1 MRNLKKFLALVLA
14 MLMIV
19 SASAAVSASD
29 FSDVADDSIYAEA
42 IADLVE
48 KGITN
53 GVAEGQFGPDQPVQR
68 FQMALFMARAL
79 EPDVDDW
86 MTGMQVFTDVTEWYG
101 AIAYAYVN
109 NIVTGMGNNLFA
121 PHDGIRYQ
129 DALIMALRALGYK
142 VDVSGDPYW
151 LEAYNQAQALGLTK
165 GVEVYVGEQV
175 LTRAETAQII
185 FNMLYTTPAD
195 GGATIAAKNFGEATA
210 ANTTT
215 FIITATP
222 KQAYADSF
230 KAAEDGYVGIQAIVN
245 GVPEGDVVYI
255 PAEMLGIDDD
265 EIEDYFSYSVDLVN
279 YDPETT
285 LFDRAILGAD
295 PVVVFGSDIKDDVS
309 ASKISFDGVTYS
321 TVEAFTGA
329 ALLNE
334 MVVFNGGEFSTAAKI
349 LLFDK
354 DGNIC
359 NYDGKIVASF
369 AYETST
375 GVRYYV
381 DQNVENNVRVIS
393 EAVALEKYGVEIAD
407 GTYTKYATMSAA
419 DLANIGNYQISFYDD
434 DRDGRY
440 ERAVATPVYVSV
452 FQAKDD
458 GGETFG
464 PMNNVKDVTYTE
476 DLVKGDMFTYT
487 WNDQTK
493 VVNVL
498 DIIEIQDGILTKINT
513 TAIGDSKVV
522 LTVETDDGDKKYTLS
537 NTAIQKDSGASIY
550 SEETNVDHNIEFDKI
565 ASDAKIGYLYNSD
578 AMWDNLVVGA
588 RIMYYAVGDYIINA
602 KTYNVEDDYERV
614 ILKDIVSYDSEN
626 IYVDIYRNGK
636 LETNVAISAVNGDK
650 ISGLNIFKLSTLLS
664 DKTKW
669 TSGNLFKFVEYSDDT
684 YELSG
689 AFERGVAAKAE
700 YTADEALTYG
710 LYQRAGVGNML
721 FDDGIADV
729 HVNGVPMDDMAYAIR
744 TNDDTVFYFIDE
756 KGNVNV
762 YVGAPDNS
770 SIDLARVKLY
780 ADKIGYGSAKRNG
793 VASFIVV
800 YYEAANAS
808 AIKGFGFT
816 SVDYSVIFVGASA
829 AVDKYERVSASYIG
843 LGSAYT
849 GTYYSYNVDNLAVDM
864 GTGAEVQKV
873 YSKVILKQGHFYKVD
888 SNGVITENAD
898 VTDTSMIQVKQFNK
912 DSFDQARYYTI
923 TTTRNEIVV
932 YGYGVDNDKVSTV
945 KFALYDFEGTIKTDD
960 LAWFDKAYD
969 VYFIKD
975 YEDGSFVGI
984 VDKDNEADVDN
995 RGNVDAKWTSK
1006 SNSKNTYAAK
1016 TENISTADYQIKT
1029 DLFVLVDEDRNP
1041 IEFPGYY
1048 ATIEYGGK
1056 WANMTKAN
1064 VGDISSIAITDGE
1077 GKAINGTFTG
1087 TVSYKDSVAT
1097 ITVDSVRDSSKP
1109 FGSAYKFVSG
1119 DYVITITFDSNYK
1132 VEIPVTVK

>member
-19 SASAAVSASD
+19 SASAVVSASD
-29 FSDVADDSIYAEA
+29 FSDVADDNIYAEA

-53 GVAEGQFGPDQPVQR
+53 GVEVGVFGPDQPVER

-86 MTGMQVFTDVTEWYG
+86 MTGMQVFTDVNEWYG

-109 NIVTGMGNNLFA
+109 GIVTGMGDGIFA

-151 LEAYNQAQALGLTK
+151 LAAYNQAQAIGLTK

-185 FNMLYTTPAD
+185 YNMLYTTPAD

-230 KAAEDGYVGIQAIVN
+230 KAAEEGYVGIQAIVN
-245 GVPEGDVVYI
+245 GVPEGDVVYV
-255 PAEMLGIDDD
+255 PAKMLGIDDD
-265 EIEDYFSYSVDLVN
+265 EIENYFSYAVDLVN
-279 YDPETT
+279 YDAKTT
-285 LFDRAILGAD
+285 NFDRAILGAD
-295 PVVVFGSDIKDDVS
+295 PVVTYGSAINDEVS
-309 ASKISFDGVTYS
+309 ATKIKVGDTTYT

-334 MVVFNGGEFSTAAKI
+334 IVVFNGGEFSTAAKI
-349 LLFDK
+349 LLFNK
-354 DGNIC
+354 DGDIC
-359 NYDGKIVASF
+359 NYNGAIVATF

-381 DQNVENNVRVIS
+381 DENVAAGSTVKVIS
-393 EAVALEKYGVEIAD
+393 EAAALEKYGVEIAD
-407 GTYTKYATMSAA
+407 GTYTKYATMTAN
-419 DLANIGNYQISFYDD
+419 DLKNIGNYQISLYDD
-434 DRDGRY
+434 DRDGKY

-452 FQAKDD
+452 FKAKDSD
-458 GGETFG
+458 GTESFG
-464 PMNNVKDVTYTE
+464 PMQDDKNVVYTE

-487 WNDQTK
+487 YNDQTK

-498 DIIEIQDGILTKINT
+498 EIIPVQDGLLTKINT
-513 TAIGDSKVV
+513 TGIGDSKVA
-522 LTVETDDGDKKYTLS
+522 LTVETDDGNHVYTLANLTIQ
-537 NTAIQKDSGASIY
+537 NTIGASIY
-550 SEETNVDHNIEFDKI
+550 GKETNVDHNVAFDKI
-565 ASDAKIGYLYNSD
+565 ASEAKIGYLYNSD

-588 RIMYYAVGDYIINA
+588 RIMYYALGDYIINA
-602 KTYNVEDDYERV
+602 KTYNVEDDYDRI
-614 ILKDIVSYDSEN
+614 ILKDIVSYDSKN
-626 IYVDIYRNGK
+626 IYVDLYKDGK
-636 LETNVAISAVNGDK
+636 LATNVAISAINGEK
-650 ISGLNIFKLSTLLS
+650 ISDLNIFELSRLLS
-664 DKTKW
+664 SDIW
-669 TSGNLFKFVEYSDDT
+669 ESGNLFKYIEYTNNS
-684 YELSG
+684 YELAG
-689 AFERGVAAKAE
+689 AFERDTAASAK
-700 YTADEALTYG
+700 YTAAQALTYG
-710 LYQRAGVGNML
+710 LYRRDGTGNML

-729 HVNGVPMDDMAYAIR
+729 HVNGIPMDDMAYAIR
-744 TNDDTVFYFIDE
+744 TNDNTVFYFIDE

-770 SIDLARVKLY
+770 SIDLSKVTFY
-780 ADKIGYGSAKRNG
+780 ADKIGYGSATKNG
-793 VASFIVV
+793 VASFVVV
-800 YYEAANAS
+800 YYETANAD

-816 SVDYSVIFVGASA
+816 SVDYSVIFVGASS
-829 AVDKYERVSASYIG
+829 AVNKYERVSASYIG
-843 LGSAYT
+843 LGTGYT

-873 YSKVILKQGHFYKVD
+873 YSKVVLEQGHFYKVD
-888 SNGVITENAD
+888 SNGVINSADDD
-898 VTDTSMIQVKQFNK
+898 VTNDAMINSVSLAKSDFE
-912 DSFDQARYYTI
+912 QARYYTI
-923 TTTRNEIVV
+923 KKADVNGNTT
-932 YGYGVDNDKVSTV
+932 KVSTV
-945 KFALYDFEGTIKTDD
+945 KLALYDFEGTIKTDD
-960 LAWFDKAYD
+960 FAWFDAEYD

-975 YEDGSFVGI
+975 YEDGIFVGI
-984 VDKDNEADVDN
+984 VDKDNEADVEN

-1006 SNSKNTYAAK
+1006 SNEKNTYAAK
-1016 TENISTADYQIKT
+1016 TQNISTADYQIKT
-1029 DLFVLVDEDRNP
+1029 DLFVLVDEDSNP
-1041 IEFPGYY
+1041 IAFPGYY
-1048 ATIEYGGK
+1048 ATIEYNGK

-1064 VGDISSIAITDGE
+1064 VGDIESISITDGE